1 MGNTII
7 FHEIPDKLKIKSRK
21 LPEVSDKALDT
32 ILNNIMQKI
41 EGLNH
46 KQNTKR
52 NLTHREV
59 AGMKWCKKVVK
70 ERRLYITKADKGGA
84 ILILDAE
91 IVQKIV
97 LETLQNEDKYTKLNK
112 DPRDNIKKELKKM
125 VNKYNGE
132 GLLAN
137 EVKFAITGQTE
148 KGGFSHNHEFCVSAP
163 YIYPLFK
170 IHKLTEKMI
179 KDKTIPPTRM
189 VTSGIGGPTYRLGV
203 FLNYVLKPIV
213 EDYCK
218 GELLRDTTDF
228 VCEIDKM
235 NKSGAF
241 RTCCAIGT
249 LDVDALYPN
258 IKRKLALKAVRHALD
273 KKSTYNSQAIDMIIE
288 LLKFCLNN
296 SIIQFRDLWFRSEDG
311 VPTGGTESGSIAN
324 IFVKWILD
332 EVLLKDSDIA
342 KLNKMDFRKR
352 FLDDIWF
359 CWNGTQRQF
368 QNFKNALNLK
378 GSNLS
383 FTLKGQ
389 TGKRVEFLDT
399 ETELKNG
406 KIVMKTYFK
415 PTDAKRYLNRKSD
428 HPGHMFNSIPFSQ
441 FRRVIITCSDNTH
454 RSEAINHI
462 STKLHESGYKPN
474 EINKAKLNALKINR
488 NKIIES
494 RLSEGTE
501 KIVKID
507 ENETRILTFV
517 MNHDAIIKTEIKKIL
532 HDNEEGI
539 SKAIGKNR
547 IIIAEKRNMNT
558 ASMLFQK
565 AGFSKTKVLPK
576 TDQKCKQKNCKCCTL
591 MNLGQKLVLKETT
604 LRLDYTLNCKSNNV
618 IYGAKCKH
626 CDINEGLY
634 IGQTVNSVS
643 KRMCGH
649 RSHFDIRND
658 NYKKSALSFHI
669 FEKHENF
676 FEQGLANYDIG
687 VIRSSAPM
695 KLDLLEDIYVRK
707 TKAETRGLNRYKVL
721 K

>member
-1 MGNTII
+1 
-7 FHEIPDKLKIKSRK
+7 
-21 LPEVSDKALDT
+21 
-32 ILNNIMQKI
+32 
-41 EGLNH
+41 
-46 KQNTKR
+46 
-52 NLTHREV
+52 
-59 AGMKWCKKVVK
+59 
-70 ERRLYITKADKGGA
+70 
-84 ILILDAE
+84 
-91 IVQKIV
+91 
-97 LETLQNEDKYTKLNK
+97 
-112 DPRDNIKKELKKM
+112 
-125 VNKYNGE
+125 
-132 GLLAN
+132 
-137 EVKFAITGQTE
+137 
-148 KGGFSHNHEFCVSAP
+148 
-163 YIYPLFK
+163 
-170 IHKLTEKMI
+170 MI

-258 IKRKLALKAVRHALD
+258 IKRNLALKAVRHALD

-415 PTDAKRYLNRKSD
+415 PTDAKRYL
-428 HPGHMFNSIPFSQ
+428 
-441 FRRVIITCSDNTH
+441 
-454 RSEAINHI
+454 
-462 STKLHESGYKPN
+462 KP
-474 EINKAKLNALKINR
+474 
-488 NKIIES
+488 
-494 RLSEGTE
+494 
-501 KIVKID
+501 
-507 ENETRILTFV
+507 
-517 MNHDAIIKTEIKKIL
+517 
-532 HDNEEGI
+532 
-539 SKAIGKNR
+539 
-547 IIIAEKRNMNT
+547 
-558 ASMLFQK
+558 
-565 AGFSKTKVLPK
+565 
-576 TDQKCKQKNCKCCTL
+576 
-591 MNLGQKLVLKETT
+591 
-604 LRLDYTLNCKSNNV
+604 
-618 IYGAKCKH
+618 
-626 CDINEGLY
+626 
-634 IGQTVNSVS
+634 
-643 KRMCGH
+643 
-649 RSHFDIRND
+649 
-658 NYKKSALSFHI
+658 
-669 FEKHENF
+669 
-676 FEQGLANYDIG
+676 
-687 VIRSSAPM
+687 
-695 KLDLLEDIYVRK
+695 
-707 TKAETRGLNRYKVL
+707 
-721 K
+721 